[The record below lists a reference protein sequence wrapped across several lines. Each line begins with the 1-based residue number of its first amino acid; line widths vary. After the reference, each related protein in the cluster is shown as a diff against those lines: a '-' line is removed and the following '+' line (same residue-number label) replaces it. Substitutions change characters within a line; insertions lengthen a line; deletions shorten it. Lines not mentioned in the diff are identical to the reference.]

1 MGQDGEAS
9 GREERWAAAM
19 LAARGG
25 DAEAYA
31 RLLGEI
37 APALRRF
44 AATALRRTGLESHDV
59 EDVVQETLLA
69 LHVKRHTWDPA
80 RPFLPWLRAI
90 TRYKAVDIVR
100 RRGARAELPI
110 EDFAETLSTPAAEPP
125 APVERF
131 LAALPARQRQVVTA
145 LAVDGASVAETA
157 RRFNLSRGAVYV
169 AMHRGLAALAAMF
182 GEWGP

>member
-1 MGQDGEAS
+1 MARDGENT
-9 GREERWAAAM
+9 GREGRWAAAM

-31 RLLGEI
+31 RLLAEV
-37 APALRRF
+37 AMALRAF
-44 AATALRRTGLESHDV
+44 AATALRHIGLEAHDI

-80 RPFLPWLRAI
+80 RPFVPWLRAI
-90 TRYKAVDIVR
+90 ARHKAVDIVR
-100 RRGARAELPI
+100 RRGSRAELPLD
-110 EDFAETLSTPAAEPP
+110 DFAETLSVPAAEPS

-131 LAALPARQRQVVTA
+131 LAALPRRQREVVTA
-145 LAVDGASVAETA
+145 LAVDGASVADTA

-169 AMHRGLAALAAMF
+169 ALHRGLAALTVMF
-182 GEWGP
+182 GDWGG